1 MTRPREV
8 AVKQSELDLGLDRD
22 VATPR
27 VAFPPNVHAA
37 LVRLMALA
45 LIAVH
50 PSTKEVGDD
59 DSHRASEDHP

>member
-1 MTRPREV
+1 M
-8 AVKQSELDLGLDRD
+8 KQSELDLGLARD

-27 VAFPPNVHAA
+27 VSFPPNVQAA
-37 LVRLMALA
+37 RGRLMALA

-50 PSTKEVGDD
+50 QSTKEVGDD